1 MTNNGRELANDLL
14 DEAREAI
21 VVTSAKYQQD
31 LRRYHDRQVRS
42 RSLNIGDLVLRRVM
56 DTRGKHKF
64 TPLWEGPYIIAKVL
78 WPGSYKL
85 KDSDGNI
92 FTNAWNIENL
102 RRFYP

>member
-1 MTNNGRELANDLL
+1 
-14 DEAREAI
+14 
-21 VVTSAKYQQD
+21 
-31 LRRYHDRQVRS
+31 
-42 RSLNIGDLVLRRVM
+42 M

-64 TPLWEGPYIIAKVL
+64 TPPWEGPYIIAKVL